1 MTSIL
6 INIFTLKLS
15 IIWTSLEAVSAITL
29 LLLLSFP
36 GKYKEVTIYLKI
48 I

>member
-1 MTSIL
+1 MSIL
-6 INIFTLKLS
+6 INIFTLRLS
-15 IIWTSLEAVSAITL
+15 IIWTSLGAVSVIIL

-36 GKYKEVTIYLKI
+36 GKYKEVIIYLEI

>member
-1 MTSIL
+1 MSIL
-6 INIFTLKLS
+6 INIFILKLS
-15 IIWTSLEAVSAITL
+15 IIWTFLRAVSVIIL
-29 LLLLSFP
+29 LLFLSFP